1 MGLKSLDQDLVEALA
16 ATSSHGHYYPPVE
29 LVDAV
34 VHAAEHMGPVELIS
48 QFELKQPEFPTRW
61 MEFQQWAYLKAAG
74 DMLFVVPPPTL
85 PVPSV
90 LEQMKRA
97 VDDGARACCMILPLN
112 DVRGDM
118 ADIVR
123 AGFTLGVSYDTHRWC
138 LLREG
143 TRRRDYAALIMVTE
157 TGHDDTE
164 LRGWLDKKFWFAEHR
179 STVEHR

>member
-1 MGLKSLDQDLVEALA
+1 MDQTSLDRDLVEAFVA
-16 ATSSHGHYYPPVE
+16 NSSHGHYYPPVE

-34 VHAAEHMGPVELIS
+34 MGAAEHMGPIELIS
-48 QFELKQPEFPTRW
+48 QFELKQPEFPSRW

-74 DMLFVVPPPTL
+74 DVLFVVPPPAL
-85 PVPSV
+85 PVQSV
-90 LEQMKRA
+90 LEQLKRA

-112 DVRGDM
+112 DVRSDM
-118 ADIVR
+118 ANIVR
-123 AGFTLGVSYDTHRWC
+123 AGFTFGVSYETHRWC

-164 LRGWLDKKFWFAEHR
+164 LRGGLDKKFWFAEHR